1 MISQPAILMS
11 TGHNWKDIHWNKES
25 LPGIDKLREYSGSQI
40 LSRNPKVKGTVLPY
54 RFLFD
59 GTDTHLKWIAAA
71 LVAKDSKKPVYRIDL
86 SDIVSSYIGET
97 EKNLNRIFDT
107 TTRKDVILFF
117 DEADALFGKRT
128 SESPNVNAETPALPM
143 LESFP
148 STLIFSAGS
157 KSNLDQAFIRR
168 MQVCV
173 SFPQVSSL

>member
-11 TGHNWKDIHWNKES
+11 TGHNWKDIHWSKES

-40 LSRNPKVKGTVLPY
+40 LNRNPKVKGTALPY

-59 GTDTHLKWIAAA
+59 GSDSHLKWIAAA
-71 LVAKDSKKPVYRIDL
+71 LVAKDSKKPLYRIDL
-86 SDIVSSYIGET
+86 SDLVSSYIGET
-97 EKNLNRIFDT
+97 EKNLSRIFDT
-107 TTRKDVILFF
+107 TKGKDVVLFF

-128 SESPNVNAETPALPM
+128 SDSSDLKTENPALQL

-148 STLIFSAGS
+148 ATLIFSTES
-157 KSNLDQAFIRR
+157 KSNLDQAFVRR

-173 SFPQVSSL
+173 RFPQVSTL